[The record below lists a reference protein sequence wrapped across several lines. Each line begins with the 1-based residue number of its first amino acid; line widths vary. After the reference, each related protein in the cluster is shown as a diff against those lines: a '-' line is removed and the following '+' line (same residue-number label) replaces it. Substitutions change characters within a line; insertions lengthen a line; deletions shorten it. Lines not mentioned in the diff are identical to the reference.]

1 MRRTKPNKEER
12 ELADSYNRGE
22 WRSTNPSKAE
32 LRRYAA
38 IARATLKDQRI
49 NIRLSRQDL
58 MGIQA
63 RAVEEGLPY
72 QTLIASLVHK
82 YISGRLTSK

>member
-1 MRRTKPNKEER
+1 MKMSKLNKEER
-12 ELADSYNRGE
+12 EQLRSVERGE

-63 RAVEEGLPY
+63 KAVEEGLPY